1 MSALEATDVPVPP
14 VIGVCEDDQV
24 NGAPFFVMDWVDGP
38 ILRSREDVSAF
49 DESERSGI
57 GHTVIETLAA
67 IHRVDPDSVGLGDL
81 GKKTD
86 YAARQLHRW
95 QGQWEKSKTDEL
107 PLVDEVHTRLAE
119 KIPEQRE
126 STIVHGDYR
135 LDNMILTPSGDVAAV
150 VDWELSTLGDP
161 LADVGM
167 LIVYWAE
174 PGDELIPLVDP
185 ATRAEG
191 FQTRDEVRHLYAEIS
206 GRDLSEVDFFVALAW
221 WKLAVILQGVFAR
234 YSAGGYGEAAEGFE
248 GFEQIIGGLAA
259 AASEAIDQLD

>member
-1 MSALEATDVPVPP
+1 MSGLGGTDVPVPK
-14 VIGVCEDDQV
+14 VVGVCEDEAV

-38 ILRSREDVSAF
+38 ILRSRDEVAIF
-49 DESERSGI
+49 DEADRERVGR
-57 GHTVIETLAA
+57 TVIETLAR
-67 IHRVDPDSVGLGDL
+67 IHRVDPDEVGLGDL
-81 GKKTD
+81 GKKAD

-95 QGQWEKSKTDEL
+95 HGQWEKSKTDEL
-107 PLVDEVHTRLAE
+107 PLVDEVHARLLERIPAQAE
-119 KIPEQRE
+119 A
-126 STIVHGDYR
+126 TIVHGDFR
-135 LDNMILTPSGDVAAV
+135 LDNMILTPDGQVAAV

-174 PGDELIPLVDP
+174 QGDELIPLVDP
-185 ATRAEG
+185 ATRAPG
-191 FQTRDEVRHLYAEIS
+191 FQTREEVRNIYAEIS

-221 WKLAVILQGVFAR
+221 WKLAIILQGVFAR

-259 AASEAIDQLD
+259 AASDAIDQLD